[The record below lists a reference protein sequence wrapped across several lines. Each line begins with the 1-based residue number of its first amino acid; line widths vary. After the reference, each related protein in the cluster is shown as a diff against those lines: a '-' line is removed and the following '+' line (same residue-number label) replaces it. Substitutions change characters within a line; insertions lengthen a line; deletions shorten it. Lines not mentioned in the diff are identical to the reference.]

1 MSQLNL
7 LPLNGMKVFLA
18 LTVLILGTLI
28 SQAEIPDGLW
38 NGKPWDPEKL
48 HKAVAAEDPEAL
60 AELAFWI
67 KHGWGDQPY
76 DLERAAKLAQK
87 SARKGNPYGQAILS
101 RMFSVG
107 EGLEVRSKKALRFAK
122 SAADAGHPLG
132 LKNLANIQYGL
143 DGNNSDWLK
152 LTRESVAG
160 GCLIAMDNINKTHRF
175 ATYGEP
181 RDMEKYY
188 TNLVKIMTDIPV
200 ITNDTAAKVTEI
212 LPEDYRRI
220 GITPEMISK
229 AVARLE
235 TSMKCGTNGSQAE
248 LAAYY
253 IRAGQPEQG
262 VPLLI
267 DAANSDDARAKNLL
281 LYYLSNDSASKRAG
295 VETQWSNYYLHGRDC
310 YETTDQTRQTS
321 LALSVAGRS
330 YVTWFRKGYDK
341 DATKAI
347 EIGEQLIK
355 NGDRP
360 TDASFILGKAY
371 FSEASRKKVDEKRGI
386 AHLIVNSHR
395 DELLTMQIA
404 TSYRNRKQL
413 HRAGHLALAAAVDAS
428 QVDGGEKYKRILDG
442 IREKLTPEQ
451 IKQAEELIAQN
462 YPSADKFRQKA
473 LDTLIEYGDY
483 PPGTKLSDFGAPYR

>member
-7 LPLNGMKVFLA
+7 LPQNGMKVFLA

-67 KHGWGDQPY
+67 KHGWGDQSY

-132 LKNLANIQYGL
+132 LKNLANIQYKLNRNGE
-143 DGNNSDWLK
+143 DWLK
-152 LTRESVAG
+152 FTRESVAG
-160 GCLIAMDNINKTHRF
+160 GCLIAMDNMDIAREHGQYGLPKRRSKRNDNFLKTL
-175 ATYGEP
+175 
-181 RDMEKYY
+181 K
-188 TNLVKIMTDIPV
+188 TDKV
-200 ITNDTAAKVTEI
+200 ITLVTADHLSMV
-212 LPEDYRRI
+212 DRGNYREL
-220 GITPEMISK
+220 GITPEMLSK
-229 AVARLE
+229 AIARLE
-235 TSMKCGTNGSQAE
+235 VARNCGCPNVKAP
-248 LAAYY
+248 LASLYL
-253 IRAGQPEQG
+253 RAGQPEQG

-267 DAANSDDARAKNLL
+267 DAANNDDDRAKYLL
-281 LYYLSNDSASKRAG
+281 LYFLDNHRESVRAG
-295 VETQWSNYYLHGRDC
+295 MATQWSNFYLHARDS
-310 YETTDQTRQTS
+310 YEAGSEQRLV
-321 LALSVAGRS
+321 LAQAGRS
-330 YVTWFRKGYDK
+330 YVTWFHK
-341 DATKAI
+341 DHQKDVAKAI
-347 EIGEQLIK
+347 EIGEELIK
-355 NGDRP
+355 RGESVH
-360 TDASFILGKAY
+360 DASFILGKAY